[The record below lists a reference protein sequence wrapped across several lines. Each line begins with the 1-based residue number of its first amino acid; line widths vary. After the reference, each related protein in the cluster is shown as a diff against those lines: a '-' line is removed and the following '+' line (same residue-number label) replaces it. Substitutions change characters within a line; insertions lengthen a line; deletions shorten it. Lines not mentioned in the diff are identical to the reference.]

1 MLKLLLAAIAVYL
14 VNQIH
19 FPTELGIKG
28 LNVANLMFLLA
39 LLMLPRRQPQDREPP
54 MLKGALL
61 GFFAMMAL
69 AFVIAQLTRPGNL
82 LGDVTYLKN
91 AMFYP
96 LFYFL
101 FLAAV
106 RDMRTLKFLLFMVL
120 LVVAVASLEA
130 IREALD
136 YGIGTFAENH
146 RSAGPFGKDYRS
158 ANRAGVYYAMFLP
171 LFVSVVLNLRNRKW
185 VRLAALVGVLM
196 TAAAVVFTYSRQS
209 YFIALAGIGIL
220 LMRRG
225 MFTALLLGGVIAYT
239 ITLLPSGVTE
249 RVEQTQQT
257 GDYGQEELD
266 PSTASRFEI
275 WQGALR
281 MWREQPW
288 GVGLDRFKQEIGN
301 YSSFKHFDAHNFYV
315 LTFAESGIQ
324 GLVALLVLAAALLRL
339 ARSARRRAFDAES
352 RTLAWGFSV
361 CTVCMLLGNLYGS
374 PFLEGSV
381 MGDYW
386 ILCALTERYFRLRQ
400 AEREGTQA
408 VAAPAPADRA
418 PVPA

>member
-1 MLKLLLAAIAVYL
+1 MLKLLLAAIVVYL

-19 FPTELGIKG
+19 FPSELGLKG
-28 LNVANLMFLLA
+28 LNVANLMFVVA
-39 LLMLPRRQPQDREPP
+39 LLMLPRGLPQAREQP
-54 MLKGALL
+54 MLKGPLL
-61 GFFAMMAL
+61 LFFGML
-69 AFVIAQLTRPGNL
+69 AFAFLVAQLARPGDTL
-82 LGDVTYLKN
+82 QDITYLKN
-91 AMFYP
+91 AIFYP

-120 LVVAVASLEA
+120 LVAAVAAIEA

-136 YGIGTFAENH
+136 YGIGTFVENH
-146 RSAGPFGKDYRS
+146 RSSGPFGTDYRS

-171 LFVSVVLNLRNRKW
+171 LFASVALNLRDRKW
-185 VRLAALVGVLM
+185 LRVIALGGVLL

-209 YFIALAGIGIL
+209 YFIALAGIAIL

-225 MFTALLLGGVIAYT
+225 LFTALLLGGVIAYS
-239 ITLLPSGVTE
+239 ITLLPVGVTE

-257 GDYGQEELD
+257 GDYGQDELD

-275 WQGALR
+275 WQGAVR
-281 MWREQPW
+281 MWSEQPW
-288 GVGLDRFKQEIGN
+288 GIGLDRFKQEIGN
-301 YSSFKHFDAHNFYV
+301 YSGFKHFDAHNFYV
-315 LTFAESGIQ
+315 LTLAECGIQ
-324 GLVALLVLAAALLRL
+324 GLVALLLLAAALLRL
-339 ARSARRRAFDAES
+339 ARRARRLAFDAES
-352 RTLAWGFSV
+352 RTLAWGFTV

-374 PFLEGSV
+374 PFLEGTV

-400 AEREGTQA
+400 AERENA
-408 VAAPAPADRA
+408 VDAVVPAPAGHA

>member
-1 MLKLLLAAIAVYL
+1 MLKLLLAAIVVYL

-19 FPTELGIKG
+19 FPTDLGVKG

-39 LLMLPRRQPQDREPP
+39 LLMLPRRQPQDHEPP
-54 MLKGALL
+54 MLKGALI
-61 GFFAMMAL
+61 GFFAVLAL

-91 AMFYP
+91 ALFYP

-171 LFVSVVLNLRNRKW
+171 LFVSVVLNMRNRKW
-185 VRLAALVGVLM
+185 VRLAALGGVLM

-209 YFIALAGIGIL
+209 YFIALAGIAIL

-225 MFTALLLGGVIAYT
+225 VFTALVLGAVIAYS

-315 LTFAESGIQ
+315 LTFAECGIQ
-324 GLVALLVLAAALLRL
+324 GLVALLMVAAALLRL
-339 ARSARRRAFDAES
+339 ARRARRRAFDAES

-361 CTVCMLLGNLYGS
+361 CTFCMLLGNLYGS

-400 AEREGTQA
+400 TERES
-408 VAAPAPADRA
+408 APAVVAPEPADRT

>member
-1 MLKLLLAAIAVYL
+1 MLKLLLAAIVVYL

-19 FPTELGIKG
+19 FPTELGVKG

-39 LLMLPRRQPQDREPP
+39 LLMLPRRLPREQEPP

-61 GFFAMMAL
+61 GFFAVL
-69 AFVIAQLTRPGNL
+69 VIAFAVAQLVRPGNL
-82 LGDVTYLKN
+82 LADVTYLKN
-91 AMFYP
+91 AVFYP

-106 RDMRTLKFLLFMVL
+106 RDMRTVKFLLFMVL
-120 LVVAVASLEA
+120 LVAAVASLEA

-146 RSAGPFGKDYRS
+146 RSAGPFGMDYRS

-171 LFVSVVLNLRNRKW
+171 LFFSVALNLRNRKW
-185 VRLAALVGVLM
+185 VRLLALGGALL

-209 YFIALAGIGIL
+209 YFIALAGIAIL

-225 MFTALLLGGVIAYT
+225 VFTALLLGTVIAYS

-275 WQGALR
+275 WKGAVS
-281 MWREQPW
+281 MWSEQPW
-288 GVGLDRFKQEIGN
+288 GIGLDRFKQEIGN
-301 YSSFKHFDAHNFYV
+301 YSGFKHFDAHNFYV
-315 LTFAESGIQ
+315 LTLAECGIQ

-339 ARSARRRAFDAES
+339 ARRARRQALDAES

-361 CTVCMLLGNLYGS
+361 CTICMLLGNLYGS

-386 ILCALTERYFRLRQ
+386 ILCALTERYFRLRR
-400 AEREGTQA
+400 AERESAPA
-408 VAAPAPADRA
+408 VAVPTPADHT

>member
-1 MLKLLLAAIAVYL
+1 MLKMLLAAIVVYL

-19 FPTELGIKG
+19 FPSELGLKG
-28 LNVANLMFLLA
+28 LNVANLMFLVA
-39 LLMLPRRQPQDREPP
+39 LLMLPRGQPQAREQP

-61 GFFAMMAL
+61 LFFGML
-69 AFVIAQLTRPGNL
+69 TFAFIVAQLARPGDIL
-82 LGDVTYLKN
+82 QDVTYLKN
-91 AMFYP
+91 AIFYP

-120 LVVAVASLEA
+120 LVVAVAALEA

-146 RSAGPFGKDYRS
+146 RSAGPFGMDYRS

-171 LFVSVVLNLRNRKW
+171 LFASVALNLRDRKW
-185 VRLAALVGVLM
+185 LRMIALGGVLL

-209 YFIALAGIGIL
+209 YFIALAGIAIL

-225 MFTALLLGGVIAYT
+225 LFTALLLGGVIAYS
-239 ITLLPSGVTE
+239 ITLLPVGVTE

-257 GDYGQEELD
+257 GDYGQDELD

-275 WQGALR
+275 WQGAVR
-281 MWREQPW
+281 MWSEQPW
-288 GVGLDRFKQEIGN
+288 GIGLDRFKREIGN
-301 YSSFKHFDAHNFYV
+301 YSGFKHFDAHNFYV
-315 LTFAESGIQ
+315 LTLAECGIQ
-324 GLVALLVLAAALLRL
+324 GLVALLLLAAALLRL
-339 ARSARRRAFDAES
+339 ARRARRLAYDAES
-352 RTLAWGFSV
+352 RTLAWGFTV
-361 CTVCMLLGNLYGS
+361 CTICMLLGNLYGS
-374 PFLEGSV
+374 PFLEGTV

-400 AEREGTQA
+400 AERENA
-408 VAAPAPADRA
+408 VGVVVPAPAERA